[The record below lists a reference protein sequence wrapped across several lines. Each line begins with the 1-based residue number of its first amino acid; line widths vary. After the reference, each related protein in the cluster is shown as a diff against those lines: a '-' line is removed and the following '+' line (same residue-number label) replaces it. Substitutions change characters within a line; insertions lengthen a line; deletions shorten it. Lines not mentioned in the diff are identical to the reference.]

1 MRDRRTYHRLIC
13 ICAADAPP
21 QPLSPIPSFLSP
33 LFSLLFSSLTRRVGA
48 IAPAHFSRRLRCG
61 PSLKPVPT
69 PPLPLFPLPLSHTP
83 TQWPLISLRTAWPSL
98 RPSPKR
104 RRRSSSGP
112 TWHAPCTRSQ
122 TAWLRSGCNSPHSF
136 PQRKRTH
143 THTHA
148 HKGRGKGKERLGG
161 ERKEGEGEEGEEGGG
176 RERREG
182 WVGMERVPQ
191 GSVPSHRHAWQLC
204 PHQPPWIAPTHSGR
218 LWCACTSLHAARV
231 LIACW

>member
-69 PPLPLFPLPLSHTP
+69 PPLPLFPLPLFPLPLSHTP

-176 RERREG
+176 ERGERGG
-182 WVGMERVPQ
+182 WVWNGCPRALCHPIVTPGNSARTSRHGLRRHIRGGCGAHAHRCMQRVF
-191 GSVPSHRHAWQLC
+191 
-204 PHQPPWIAPTHSGR
+204 
-218 LWCACTSLHAARV
+218 
-231 LIACW
+231 